1 MPVCTDALLDEK
13 RHNANYGVAP
23 EEDLR
28 LLKLKSENKFLHTS
42 VILLTIAIASITLVE
57 AFIAY
62 YLNQAYRESD
72 LLINNF
78 GNDLPYPFLV
88 VDHGTNLDNLHH
100 LPIRMVYQL
109 DKRGF

>member
-13 RHNANYGVAP
+13 RRNANYGVAP

-28 LLKLKSENKFLHTS
+28 LLKLKSENKFLNTS
-42 VILLTIAIASITLVE
+42 LILLCAAILSITMVE
-57 AFIAY
+57 LCFAY

-78 GNDLPYPFLV
+78 GNDLQYPFLV
-88 VDHGTNLDNLHH
+88 VDHDTNLEKLHN
-100 LPIRMVYQL
+100 LPIHTIYQL
-109 DKRGF
+109 NKRGF